1 MLKTEHSPEDRNG
14 PWAVF
19 REYRLGMAQFFATE
33 DEFRE
38 FELATDRP
46 HEYVDGMVRARE
58 DETIRHNLVIGNLFV
73 ALRHFARKPG
83 CQIYACAVRLRLSA
97 ERHYYPDVIVTC
109 ETTEHTY
116 EVSEPCLIAEVLSPT
131 SAEIDR
137 GEKAFAYL
145 SMPSLRDL
153 LLIDLEAN
161 TIEHTSRPNDNTA
174 WTLRIGNLGDTLELN
189 CPASAKISV
198 AEVFA

>member
-1 MLKTEHSPEDRNG
+1 LFGIVYYCFRMVDLEAIVHELLPDHFLVMGNG
-14 PWAVF
+14 DPGHPPTG
-19 REYRLGMAQFFATE
+19 YRCPANTSLGWSHA
-33 DEFRE
+33 
-38 FELATDRP
+38 
-46 HEYVDGMVRARE
+46 
-58 DETIRHNLVIGNLFV
+58 
-73 ALRHFARKPG
+73 
-83 CQIYACAVRLRLSA
+83 S
-97 ERHYYPDVIVTC
+97 
-109 ETTEHTY
+109 
-116 EVSEPCLIAEVLSPT
+116 
-131 SAEIDR
+131 
-137 GEKAFAYL
+137 L